1 MFPVVFGDGVFG
13 WRVEK
18 MEAVQLDS
26 KQLGVFY
33 TGDSYIILNKH
44 HEGAELHMWI
54 GEESSRDEQC
64 ACAMLATQ
72 LDQFLGRDVVQHRQE
87 QGYETE
93 EFMKL
98 FPKGVSYKRGGVE
111 SGFRRVQ
118 TECVPVRHLYQV
130 KGKRNIRVREVEM
143 NWRSFNTGDCF
154 ILDLGQLIISWS
166 GCKSSVFERQK
177 VHQIATLIRDTER
190 NGKAHIHDVT
200 QGEEPLEMVQV
211 LGTIPTIKDS
221 FEDDGEADRTNTTS
235 IYKVSDASGCMSI
248 TQLCEKAPFDQKL
261 LHRDD
266 CFILDNGAN
275 GKIFIWKGGGANVE
289 KKRLAL
295 QLADEFIVR
304 MGYCRTT
311 TQVEIFP
318 QGRESVLFKQFF
330 KSWG

>member
-1 MFPVVFGDGVFG
+1 
-13 WRVEK
+13 
-18 MEAVQLDS
+18 
-26 KQLGVFY
+26 
-33 TGDSYIILNKH
+33 
-44 HEGAELHMWI
+44 
-54 GEESSRDEQC
+54 
-64 ACAMLATQ
+64 
-72 LDQFLGRDVVQHRQE
+72 
-87 QGYETE
+87 
-93 EFMKL
+93 
-98 FPKGVSYKRGGVE
+98 
-111 SGFRRVQ
+111 
-118 TECVPVRHLYQV
+118 
-130 KGKRNIRVREVEM
+130 
-143 NWRSFNTGDCF
+143 
-154 ILDLGQLIISWS
+154 
-166 GCKSSVFERQK
+166 
-177 VHQIATLIRDTER
+177 
-190 NGKAHIHDVT
+190 
-200 QGEEPLEMVQV
+200 V

-289 KKRLAL
+289 KKRVAL